1 MRYLGVSVFQA
12 RPIGG
17 GPPTR
22 ANFLGVRNDV
32 VGMESRTSDVAV
44 LVESVAVPAKFSQVY
59 ERHLQAVAA
68 YLGRRVGSELAE
80 DLTAEVFVRAFRARA
95 GYRQEHETA
104 LPWLLGIANHLV
116 ADHRRAERRRLVA
129 LKRLCEARTSVDR
142 GEVAVLASD
151 LVGVLRR
158 MPAAE
163 RDTLLLLVWGEL
175 SYAETAAAL
184 QIPVG
189 TVRSRIARARQRL
202 STAISAEASD
212 AGLSPPPVTAEGD
225 THA

>member
-1 MRYLGVSVFQA
+1 MDSRE
-12 RPIGG
+12 IGW
-17 GPPTR
+17 PAKCT
-22 ANFLGVRNDV
+22 NFLGVRNDV
-32 VGMESRTSDVAV
+32 VVMESRASDVSV
-44 LVESVAVPAKFSQVY
+44 LAESVAVPARFSQVY
-59 ERHLQAVAA
+59 ERHIQAVAT

-95 GYRQEHETA
+95 GYRPQHETA

-129 LKRLCEARTSVDR
+129 LKRLCDAGFTVDR

-158 MPAAE
+158 MPTVE

-202 STAISAEASD
+202 STAIAAEASEV
-212 AGLSPPPVTAEGD
+212 GPSPAPVPADGD